1 MSTPF
6 AQPSKS
12 FSLLPSS
19 PSSSASTSRKYQSTR
34 PIRSKS
40 LPIIIPSS
48 PPTPKNDPT
57 VYPELPSDPKTW
69 TSDHV
74 ALYLTYCLRLYPP
87 AIIRDL
93 TRYVSEEHTLTGK
106 RFMRLKEENLR
117 HMGFNER
124 WIKLIMMGVKAL
136 RRQSLKDKILGNNG
150 DYKDIVEEDE
160 IEELEDEDMKSGD
173 ESDLSPDTP
182 ISSSSSFS
190 SPRTPSPNNEKSFL
204 LTPITT
210 TNSVSLLSTEDKT
223 FIQPTFTKLKD
234 EVMID
239 LRDQQN
245 TIDAPSDPQSHNRGP
260 CLPPPNTGASVQRF
274 SWSYIFSWPLSLSR
288 ILTGLW
294 LLKREVLE
302 NIPQHRF
309 SQGFAVGGFVVWAW
323 TRVSRTA
330 RQW

>member
-1 MSTPF
+1 
-6 AQPSKS
+6 
-12 FSLLPSS
+12 
-19 PSSSASTSRKYQSTR
+19 
-34 PIRSKS
+34 
-40 LPIIIPSS
+40 
-48 PPTPKNDPT
+48 
-57 VYPELPSDPKTW
+57 
-69 TSDHV
+69 
-74 ALYLTYCLRLYPP
+74 
-87 AIIRDL
+87 
-93 TRYVSEEHTLTGK
+93 
-106 RFMRLKEENLR
+106 MRLKEENLR

-124 WIKLIMMGVKAL
+124 WIKLIMVGVKAL

-150 DYKDIVEEDE
+150 DYKDLIEE
-160 IEELEDEDMKSGD
+160 IEELEDEDMKSDD

-190 SPRTPSPNNEKSFL
+190 SPRTPSPSNEKSFL

-223 FIQPTFTKLKD
+223 FIQPTFAKLKN
-234 EVMID
+234 EVRID
-239 LRDQQN
+239 LREHMDQPN
-245 TIDAPSDPQSHNRGP
+245 TVDAPSDPQSHSHSYTGS

-302 NIPQHRF
+302 KMPQHRF

>member
-173 ESDLSPDTP
+173 ES
-182 ISSSSSFS
+182 
-190 SPRTPSPNNEKSFL
+190 
-204 LTPITT
+204 
-210 TNSVSLLSTEDKT
+210 VSLLSTEDKT

-245 TIDAPSDPQSHNRGP
+245 TVDAPSDPQSHNRGS